1 MRQWWTSC
9 SNLDF
14 NANCGRCKVGENECF
29 LLGESL
35 CETFVFVVVVVV
47 VVEGNAFA

>member
-9 SNLDF
+9 SNFDS
-14 NANCGRCKVGENECF
+14 NANCGRSKVGENECF
-29 LLGESL
+29 LLVESL
-35 CETFVFVVVVVV
+35 CETFVVVFVVV